1 MVHSRLSSLLA
12 VLCCAATAARADEGG
27 KSPPSSTVPQE
38 LQILTR
44 NALAYGVLEVS
55 KYWSGEERATLN
67 KVSNAHPIV
76 PTWWALH
83 SEKPAG
89 LEPDSIERITFVV
102 PRYGE
107 FVAVVTTTGTLDH
120 KKVLSALTHGAE
132 PEVRNGREYFTNS
145 SGSMFAFSM
154 NRSSFAVGSAGSAEL
169 VLNPESSTAAVHL
182 REELAKTV
190 LQRPLL
196 VAHCNVPSLE
206 LAPHRVPDEF
216 QPLPRARS
224 WQIRFEPTERG
235 LSALFE
241 ATFADGAAAKESVAA
256 LDTVLRLL
264 DQYLALAETNM
275 PPFLEQQS
283 GEFPRAPELAG
294 PMKSA
299 IAAARSAAQLARAS
313 QSGASAQVTVLV
325 ETEEPVT
332 AAVLLLSLM
341 PRPPKDADL
350 DAPK

>member
-1 MVHSRLSSLLA
+1 MVHIRLSILLA
-12 VLCCAATAARADEGG
+12 VLCCAATTPRADEPG
-27 KSPPSSTVPQE
+27 KSPPSSTVRQE
-38 LQILTR
+38 LQIVTP

-89 LEPDSIERITFVV
+89 LEADSIDRITFVV

-120 KKVLSALTHGAE
+120 NKVLSALTQGAE

-169 VLNPESSTAAVHL
+169 VLNPESSTAAVRL
-182 REELAKTV
+182 RERVAKTV
-190 LQRPLL
+190 LQKPLL
-196 VAHCNVPSLE
+196 VAYVNVPSLE
-206 LAPHRVPDEF
+206 LAPDQVPDEF
-216 QPLPRARS
+216 QPLLSARS
-224 WQIRFEPTERG
+224 WQVRFEPADRG
-235 LSALFE
+235 LSALFQ
-241 ATFADGAAAKESVAA
+241 ATFADGTAAKEPVGA
-256 LDTVLRLL
+256 LNTVVRLL
-264 DQYLALAETNM
+264 DQYLAMAETNM
-275 PPFLEQQS
+275 PPFFEQQA
-283 GEFPRAPELAG
+283 GEFPRAPDLAA

-299 IAAARSAAQLARAS
+299 IAAARSAMQAARAS
-313 QSGASAQVTVLV
+313 QSGANAQVTVLV
-325 ETEEPVT
+325 ETKEPVT

-341 PRPPKDADL
+341 PRPPKDAHL